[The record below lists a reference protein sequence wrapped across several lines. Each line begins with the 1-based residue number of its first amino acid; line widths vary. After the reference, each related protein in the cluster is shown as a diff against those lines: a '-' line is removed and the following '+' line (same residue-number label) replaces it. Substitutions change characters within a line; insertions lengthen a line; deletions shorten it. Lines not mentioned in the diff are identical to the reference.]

1 MAYSESEG
9 YRPFH
14 RNDTSDEDDDDP
26 PPQHNLGILL
36 DFFKFQLLETT
47 FLNKI
52 TDSDGDDAPRTHLL
66 PNTPVQRKNRWH
78 HIQDLDTFFTRVYDF
93 HQQHGLLCM
102 MLESAFEIIRFV
114 FIIWFT
120 TELRNK
126 LIMMNDISENQ
137 IEPT

>member
-36 DFFKFQLLETT
+36 DFYRFFNVFKKYFS
-47 FLNKI
+47 NKN

-120 TELRNK
+120 TELRT
-126 LIMMNDISENQ
+126 S
-137 IEPT
+137 